1 MGYLIKAGL
10 GLALFFGGIIVFNVK
25 LIELMETGTCAS
37 GNTAFEIS
45 RPCPEGTGTNM
56 LLLTASIFAGLIGA
70 GIFAFRG
77 DPPWGQRKRSVG
89 MFGLGSLAWGFFFT
103 STAVAMLYTGFSN
116 DTVGPDG
123 ELAGKIVGF
132 TFLFMG
138 LPAAAGRPVEPGQVH
153 GVPPGREPCGRGRA
167 VDGSA
172 WRRQRGA
179 RQAEPG
185 HRIGP
190 AGAEVG
196 KQMKW
201 GSAGKPASGG
211 GDAIGRIERLQKLR
225 ESGAITDAEF
235 QKEKAKIL
243 ADSSKKP
250 NRQSVTGARRAPG
263 G

>member
-10 GLALFFGGIIVFNVK
+10 GLVLFFGGIIVFNVK

-56 LLLTASIFAGLIGA
+56 LLVTASIFAGLIGA

-138 LPAAAGRPVEPGQVH
+138 LPVLLVALWNQVRSMGSPRDESPAAAGAPSMGALGGGSGVLGRLSQGIGQ
-153 GVPPGREPCGRGRA
+153 A
-167 VDGSA
+167 
-172 WRRQRGA
+172 Q
-179 RQAEPG
+179 QAE
-185 HRIGP
+185 
-190 AGAEVG
+190 EVG

-201 GSAGKPASGG
+201 GSAGKPAAGG

-243 ADSSKKP
+243 AE
-250 NRQSVTGARRAPG
+250 
-263 G
+263 